1 MTSHAQVVENGVIR
15 FNGVSSEDQGGY
27 ICSATNAV
35 GTITATATLLVT
47 GKLFCVTL
55 FFFLCLKHKVTQ
67 QIRL

>member
-15 FNGVSSEDQGGY
+15 FTGVSSEDQGGY

-47 GKLFCVTL
+47 GKLFCVT
-55 FFFLCLKHKVTQ
+55 
-67 QIRL
+67 